1 MQVNP
6 KEEAMANGDVRVV
19 VIGSGVGGAG
29 CAALLAEKGFD
40 VTLLERNEFP
50 GGKAASF
57 EREGFVYDTGVH
69 AVGSGDKGPL
79 GDISRKV
86 DAGLEWA
93 FIAGNRICLGDRVA
107 NYPLDFASDESI
119 HNIIEGIGVLPENR
133 DDCFVCF
140 KELSTMK
147 PASEMEVLDRLPLKD
162 YVDRF
167 TDDFQ
172 FHQMINA
179 TCGML
184 IVVTYFTGSTGEF
197 IYCFEGMARHASLSY
212 PIGGMGS
219 IAKTYLAALE
229 RLGGKVE
236 LGRKVDRILIENGR
250 VTGVEA
256 QGRIDADVV
265 ISNIGLQRTAGMVAG
280 DLAKEYLEPVMKMR
294 SSYGAV
300 SVKYALDAAVVPYPM
315 TLWIPDIHDAEALE
329 KYVGIMYPVP
339 SIPDP
344 GIAPEGCQLVLAG
357 AVLSADPKKKDLDN
371 QILDRIEATMQM
383 LHPGIEDHVVWKLR
397 TDVEYTSKITG
408 RDLGEV
414 IGLSQDYRQVGKDR
428 PSPKMPIRGL
438 YYVGADAGGRG
449 IGTEMAAESALNVS
463 RMVEEDA
470 LGLTGGLD

>member
-1 MQVNP
+1 
-6 KEEAMANGDVRVV
+6 MAAGESKVV
-19 VIGSGVGGAG
+19 VIGSGVGGAA
-29 CAALLAEKGFD
+29 CAALLALEGFE
-40 VTLLERNEFP
+40 VTLLERNDFP

-57 EREGFVYDTGVH
+57 ERDGFVYDTGVH

-93 FIAGNRICLGDRVA
+93 LVGGNRICLGNKVA

-119 HNIIEGIGVLPENR
+119 RKIIEGIGVLPENR
-133 DDCFVCF
+133 DDCYVCF

-147 PASEMEVLDRLPLKD
+147 PASEMEVLDKMPLKD
-162 YVDRF
+162 YVSQF

-197 IYCFEGMARHASLSY
+197 IYCFAGMAQNASLSY
-212 PIGGMGS
+212 PKGGMGS

-229 RLGGKVE
+229 RLGGSIEYSRPVE
-236 LGRKVDRILIENGR
+236 KILLENGR
-250 VTGVEA
+250 VVGVEA
-256 QGRIDADVV
+256 KGRIEADIVV
-265 ISNIGLQRTAGMVAG
+265 SNMGLQPTAKMIADHLPV
-280 DLAKEYLEPVMKMR
+280 DYFEKVMKLR

-300 SVKYALDAAVVPYPM
+300 SVKYALDTEVVPYPM
-315 TLWIPDIHDAEALE
+315 TLWIPDINDREALE

-344 GIAPEGCQLVLAG
+344 GLAPEGCQLVLAG
-357 AVLSADPKKKDLDN
+357 AVLSADPKQKELN
-371 QILDRIEATMQM
+371 QQILDRIEATMQM

-397 TDVEYTSKITG
+397 TDVEYTSSISG
-408 RDLGEV
+408 RHLGEV
-414 IGLSQDYRQVGKDR
+414 IGISQDYRQVGNDR
-428 PSPKMPIRGL
+428 PDPRMPLGGL
-438 YYVGADAGGRG
+438 YVVGADAGGRG
-449 IGTEMAAESALNVS
+449 IGTEMAAESALAVS
-463 RMVEEDA
+463 QMVMEDVMGQA
-470 LGLTGGLD
+470 KDLEV